1 MTKSVFLEPYG
12 ILTRELVLARSRA
25 ALKQADVAQR
35 LSKPQSF
42 VSKYERGERRLDVIE
57 FLAVCR
63 VLQADAAE
71 IIDKVQEV
79 ATADWGI

>member
-12 ILTRELVLARSRA
+12 ILTQELVLARGRA
-25 ALKQADVAQR
+25 ALKQADVAQCLR
-35 LSKPQSF
+35 KPQSF

-63 VLQADAAE
+63 VLQADAGE
-71 IIDKVQEV
+71 IIRKVQE
-79 ATADWGI
+79 AAPADWGI